1 MRKKVILISIDGM
14 RSDGLRRCGN
24 PYVKELERMCT
35 YTYRGRSVFP
45 SVTFPCH
52 YSMTR
57 SVSPWHHR
65 ILNNTY
71 VPPARPVNGIFETI
85 RAGGGVSAMF
95 YGWEPIRDIATAG
108 TVQYDTY
115 IDAYTCDSGD
125 TALTDEAE
133 RCIAEN
139 HPDFVFLYM
148 VETDEK
154 GGHDN
159 RWMSDEYLRRVSI
172 AIDNVKRIIDRFG
185 DEYSVVVMSDHG
197 GHARTHGTPLPQDMI
212 VPLFLYGPDF
222 APGAVLSSA
231 SLLDIAPTIAAVMGL
246 PPEPAWRGKSLVN
259 R

>member
-1 MRKKVILISIDGM
+1 
-14 RSDGLRRCGN
+14 
-24 PYVKELERMCT
+24 
-35 YTYRGRSVFP
+35 
-45 SVTFPCH
+45 
-52 YSMTR
+52 
-57 SVSPWHHR
+57 
-65 ILNNTY
+65 
-71 VPPARPVNGIFETI
+71 
-85 RAGGGVSAMF
+85 
-95 YGWEPIRDIATAG
+95 
-108 TVQYDTY
+108 
-115 IDAYTCDSGD
+115 
-125 TALTDEAE
+125 
-133 RCIAEN
+133 
-139 HPDFVFLYM
+139 M

-159 RWMSDEYLRRVSI
+159 RWMSYEYLRRVSI

-246 PPEPAWRGKSLVN
+246 TPESAWRGKSLMN